1 MASSHPSV
9 FVLVPLYIDMLV
21 VAMIMYLAAA
31 TVGVLRFRVAMSGL
45 LSMLL
50 WCRTTS
56 AIAPAWGAYCLRCY
70 LLATM
75 AAIAAEG
82 GDAVFYVP
90 LGVLGCVLLSERK
103 IA

>member
-1 MASSHPSV
+1 
-9 FVLVPLYIDMLV
+9 MLV

>member
-21 VAMIMYLAAA
+21 GAMIMYLAAA